1 MYPIAIFD
9 RRAVTMT
16 TTASVA
22 TVRAFFTSEP
32 IHPLNEPDA
41 LESDGT
47 GP

>member
-1 MYPIAIFD
+1 
-9 RRAVTMT
+9 MT
-16 TTASVA
+16 ATASVA

-47 GP
+47 GARRR